1 MPVTRPI
8 LVVVSGPASTGK
20 TTLAHRL
27 AGEIGCPAICR
38 DEIKEGM
45 VLTNQ
50 PVSEAER
57 DALQLRTLGVFFD
70 VLRILLEQEVTVVA
84 EAAFQHHVW
93 SPRLAP
99 LAEIA
104 HIKVVQCR
112 TTPET
117 AWARLES
124 WGDARGAHDDRALL
138 ETHGSAT
145 RFYESF
151 RRVALD
157 APSIE
162 VDTTDGYRP
171 SLDAL
176 VEFVVT
182 R

>member
-1 MPVTRPI
+1 MPVTLPL
-8 LVVVSGPASTGK
+8 LVVVSGPAGTGK

-27 AGEIGCPAICR
+27 AGAIGCPAICR

-45 VLTNQ
+45 VLTAQ
-50 PVSEAER
+50 PVSAAER
-57 DALQLRTLGVFFD
+57 QTLQLRTLGVFFD
-70 VLRILLEQEVTVVA
+70 VLRILLDQEVTVVA
-84 EAAFQHHVW
+84 EAAFQDRVW

-104 HIKVVQCR
+104 DIKIVQCH

-124 WGDARGAHDDRALL
+124 RGDARGAHDDRALL
-138 ETHGSAT
+138 ETHGSAI

-151 RRVALD
+151 QRVALD

-171 SLDAL
+171 SLDAV
-176 VEFVVT
+176 VEFVT
-182 R
+182 AG

>member
-1 MPVTRPI
+1 MPVPLPV
-8 LVVVSGPASTGK
+8 LVVVSGPAGTGK

-27 AGEIGCPAICR
+27 AGATGCPAICR

-45 VLTNQ
+45 VLTAQ
-50 PVSEAER
+50 PISAAER
-57 DALQLRTLGVFFD
+57 ETLQLRTVDVFFE
-70 VLRILLEQEVTVVA
+70 VLRILLEQEVTVIA
-84 EAAFQHHVW
+84 EAAFQDHVW

-99 LAEIA
+99 LAELA
-104 HIKVVQCR
+104 EIKVLQCH

-124 WGDARGAHDDRALL
+124 RGDARGAHDDRALL

-157 APSIE
+157 APTIE

-171 SLDAL
+171 SLDTL